1 MRWYLFLVETT
12 LLESIMGFMSSPG
25 FMSNFQYNRKSAVNY
40 DGNNR
45 NKNNLREIDY
55 KLSRQKGM
63 MKRLIK
69 QKKNLIKNMT
79 GIDMSISDEDFFE
92 QYVNREDEDEEHPQ
106 IIITFEN
113 EDEEEKQNGNSETKS
128 ESFEVLKD
136 TGHSFKSVG
145 GYDVIK
151 QEMMQCAD
159 LLVNYQKY
167 SQYNVRTPKGI
178 ILEGPPGNGKTLLA
192 KAFSGEIKVGFIAVS
207 GAQFQEKYVGV
218 GAARV
223 RELFELASKN
233 IPCIIFIDEIDAV
246 CRKRTDT
253 NSHAEH
259 DSTLNELLV
268 RLDGFKST
276 NGVFIIGATNRVD
289 LLDDALTRPGRID
302 KKIYIGNPDKATQE
316 AILNIHMKGKPMD
329 EVEMEDLLVLTQG
342 LSGAQI
348 ENLLNEAMLLA
359 LRENRT
365 QMTRQDLELIANR
378 IHTGFQPSEKKITES
393 QLYQIA
399 IHEMGHAFTALL
411 TKYKKVIKVSI
422 NLFSPQCLGFTLFET
437 SQSVMT
443 TKQELMCEIMV
454 LLGGR
459 VAEEIFCIGGMTT
472 SASRDI
478 EYAKKI
484 TEQMVL
490 YYGMGDKIVYPQ
502 GSDEYRKLIDKEM
515 DNIIAQAYDRTKTLL
530 STIQPLIK
538 DAAELLVK
546 KREMKIDEIQILYR
560 NFLMRL

>member
-1 MRWYLFLVETT
+1 MLFLVESSLGLMT
-12 LLESIMGFMSSPG
+12 SPG
-25 FMSNFQYNRKSAVNY
+25 FMSNFVYNRKSMNY

-55 KLSRQKGM
+55 KLGRQKGL

-69 QKKNLIKNMT
+69 QKKNIIKNMT
-79 GIDMSISDEDFFE
+79 GIDLSISDEDFFE
-92 QYVNREDEDEEHPQ
+92 QYVNREEEDEEHPQ

-113 EDEEEKQNGNSETKS
+113 ENEDEKGSNSDTKS
-128 ESFEVLKD
+128 ENFEVLKD

-151 QEMMQCAD
+151 EEMMQCAD

-167 SQYNVRTPKGI
+167 SQYNVRTPKGL

-192 KAFSGEIKVGFIAVS
+192 RSFSGEIKVSFIAVS

-223 RELFELASKN
+223 RELFELAAKN
-233 IPCIIFIDEIDAV
+233 VPCIIFIDEIDAV
-246 CRKRTDT
+246 CRRRTEQT
-253 NSHAEH
+253 SHAEH

-268 RLDGFKST
+268 SLDGFKST
-276 NGVFIIGATNRVD
+276 KGIFIIGATNRVD

-316 AILNIHMKGKPMD
+316 AILKIHLKGKPME
-329 EVEMEDLLVLTQG
+329 EVQMEDLLVMTQG

-365 QMTRQDLELIANR
+365 QMSRQDLELIANR

-411 TKYKKVIKVSI
+411 TKYKKVVKVSI

-437 SQSVMT
+437 SQNVMT
-443 TKQELMCEIMV
+443 TKQELMCELMV

-459 VAEEIFCIGGMTT
+459 IAEEIFCIGGMTT
-472 SASRDI
+472 SASRDL
-478 EYAKKI
+478 EYTKKI
-484 TEQMVL
+484 AEQMVL
-490 YYGMGDKIVYPQ
+490 TYGMGDKVVYPQ
-502 GSDEYRKLIDKEM
+502 GSDEYRQLIDREM
-515 DNIIAQAYDRTKTLL
+515 DNLIAQAYDRTKTLL
-530 STIQPLIK
+530 MTIQPLIK
-538 DAAELLVK
+538 DSAEVLVK
-546 KREMKIDEIQILYR
+546 KREVKIDELQILYR
-560 NFLMRL
+560 NYLMRL

>member
-1 MRWYLFLVETT
+1 MT
-12 LLESIMGFMSSPG
+12 SPG
-25 FMSNFQYNRKSAVNY
+25 FMSNFEYNRKSSAYY

-45 NKNNLREIDY
+45 NKNSLREIDY
-55 KLSRQKGM
+55 KLSRQKGF

-69 QKKNLIKNMT
+69 QKKNIIKNMT
-79 GIDMSISDEDFFE
+79 GIDLSISDEDFFE

-113 EDEEEKQNGNSETKS
+113 ENDDEMGLNSNSKSETKS
-128 ESFEVLKD
+128 ENFEVLKD
-136 TGHSFKSVG
+136 TGYSFKSVG
-145 GYDVIK
+145 GYDIIK

-167 SQYNVRTPKGI
+167 SQYNVRTPKGL

-192 KAFSGEIKVGFIAVS
+192 RSFSGEINVSFIAVS

-246 CRKRTDT
+246 CRRRTEQT
-253 NSHAEH
+253 SHAEH

-268 RLDGFKST
+268 SLDGFKST
-276 NGVFIIGATNRVD
+276 KGIFIIGATNRVD

-316 AILNIHMKGKPMD
+316 AILKIHLKGKPM
-329 EVEMEDLLVLTQG
+329 EEIEMSDLLVMTQG

-365 QMTRQDLELIANR
+365 QMSRQDLELIANR
-378 IHTGFQPSEKKITES
+378 IHTGFQPSEKKITDS

-411 TKYKKVIKVSI
+411 TKYKKVVKVSI

-437 SQSVMT
+437 SQSVVT
-443 TKQELMCEIMV
+443 TKQELMCELMV

-459 VAEEIFCIGGMTT
+459 IAEEIFCIGGMTT
-472 SASRDI
+472 SASRDL
-478 EYAKKI
+478 EYTKKI
-484 TEQMVL
+484 AEQMVIT
-490 YYGMGDKIVYPQ
+490 YGMGDKIVYPQ
-502 GSDEYRKLIDKEM
+502 GSDEYKKLIDREI
-515 DNIIAQAYDRTKTLL
+515 DNLIAQAYDRTKTLL
-530 STIQPLIK
+530 MTIQPLIK
-538 DAAELLVK
+538 DSAEVLVK
-546 KREMKIDEIQILYR
+546 KREVKIDELQILYR
-560 NFLMRL
+560 NYLMRL

>member
-1 MRWYLFLVETT
+1 MT
-12 LLESIMGFMSSPG
+12 SPG
-25 FMSNFQYNRKSAVNY
+25 FMSNFVYNRKSIHY

-45 NKNNLREIDY
+45 NKNSLREIDY
-55 KLSRQKGM
+55 KLGRQKGL

-69 QKKNLIKNMT
+69 QKKNIIKNMT
-79 GIDMSISDEDFFE
+79 GIDLSISDEDFFE

-113 EDEEEKQNGNSETKS
+113 ENENEKGSNSETKS

-151 QEMMQCAD
+151 EEMMQCAD
-159 LLVNYQKY
+159 LLVNHQKY
-167 SQYNVRTPKGI
+167 SQYNVRTPKGL

-192 KAFSGEIKVGFIAVS
+192 KAFSGEIKVGFIPVS

-246 CRKRTDT
+246 CRRRTDQ

-268 RLDGFKST
+268 NLDGFKST
-276 NGVFIIGATNRVD
+276 KGIFIIGATNRVD

-302 KKIYIGNPDKATQE
+302 KKIYIGNPDKSTQE
-316 AILNIHMKGKPMD
+316 AILKIHLKGKPMED
-329 EVEMEDLLVLTQG
+329 VQMEDLLVMTQG

-365 QMTRQDLELIANR
+365 QMSRQDLELIANR

-411 TKYKKVIKVSI
+411 TKYKKVVKVSI

-437 SQSVMT
+437 SQSVVT
-443 TKQELMCEIMV
+443 TKQELMCELMV

-459 VAEEIFCIGGMTT
+459 IAEEIFCIGGMTT
-472 SASRDI
+472 SASRDL
-478 EYAKKI
+478 EYTKKI
-484 TEQMVL
+484 AEQMVVT
-490 YYGMGDKIVYPQ
+490 YGMGDKIVYPQ
-502 GSDEYRKLIDKEM
+502 GSDEYKQLIDREI
-515 DNIIAQAYDRTKTLL
+515 DNLVAQAYDRTKTLL
-530 STIQPLIK
+530 MTIQPLIK
-538 DAAELLVK
+538 DSAEVLVK
-546 KREMKIDEIQILYR
+546 KREVKIDELQILYR
-560 NFLMRL
+560 NYLMRL

>member
-1 MRWYLFLVETT
+1 MLFLVESS
-12 LLESIMGFMSSPG
+12 LGFMTSPG
-25 FMSNFQYNRKSAVNY
+25 FMSNFEYNRKSSAYY

-45 NKNNLREIDY
+45 NKNNLRDIDY
-55 KLSRQKGM
+55 KLSRQKGF

-69 QKKNLIKNMT
+69 QKKNIIKNMT
-79 GIDMSISDEDFFE
+79 GIDLSISDEDFFE

-113 EDEEEKQNGNSETKS
+113 ENDDDNEMGSNSNSNSETKS
-128 ESFEVLKD
+128 ENFEVLKD
-136 TGHSFKSVG
+136 TGYSFKSVG
-145 GYDVIK
+145 GYDIIK

-167 SQYNVRTPKGI
+167 SQYNVRTPKGL

-192 KAFSGEIKVGFIAVS
+192 RSFSGEINVSFIAVS

-223 RELFELASKN
+223 RELFELASKHV
-233 IPCIIFIDEIDAV
+233 PCIIFIDEIDAV
-246 CRKRTDT
+246 CRRRTEQT
-253 NSHAEH
+253 SHAEH

-268 RLDGFKST
+268 SLDGFKST
-276 NGVFIIGATNRVD
+276 KGIFIIGATNRVD

-316 AILNIHMKGKPMD
+316 AILKIHLKGKPM
-329 EVEMEDLLVLTQG
+329 EEIEMSDLLVMTQG

-365 QMTRQDLELIANR
+365 QMSRQDLELIANR

-411 TKYKKVIKVSI
+411 TKYKKVVKVSI

-437 SQSVMT
+437 SQSVVT
-443 TKQELMCEIMV
+443 TKQELMCELMV

-459 VAEEIFCIGGMTT
+459 IAEEIFCIGGMTT
-472 SASRDI
+472 SASRDL
-478 EYAKKI
+478 EYTKKI
-484 TEQMVL
+484 AEQMVIT
-490 YYGMGDKIVYPQ
+490 YGMGDKIVYPQ
-502 GSDEYRKLIDKEM
+502 GSDEYRKLIDREI
-515 DNIIAQAYDRTKTLL
+515 DNLIAQAYDRTKTLL
-530 STIQPLIK
+530 LTIQPLIK
-538 DAAELLVK
+538 DSAEVLVK
-546 KREMKIDEIQILYR
+546 KREVKIDELQILYR
-560 NFLMRL
+560 NYLMRL

>member
-1 MRWYLFLVETT
+1 MLFLVESS
-12 LLESIMGFMSSPG
+12 LGFMTSPG
-25 FMSNFQYNRKSAVNY
+25 FMSNFEYNRKSSAYY

-45 NKNNLREIDY
+45 NKNSLREIDY
-55 KLSRQKGM
+55 KLSRQKGF

-69 QKKNLIKNMT
+69 QKKNIIKNMT
-79 GIDMSISDEDFFE
+79 GIDLSISDEDFFE

-113 EDEEEKQNGNSETKS
+113 ENDDEMGLNSNSKSETKS
-128 ESFEVLKD
+128 ENFEVLKD
-136 TGHSFKSVG
+136 TGYSFKSVG
-145 GYDVIK
+145 GYDIIK

-167 SQYNVRTPKGI
+167 SQYNVRTPKGL

-192 KAFSGEIKVGFIAVS
+192 RSFSGEINVSFIAVS

-246 CRKRTDT
+246 CRRRTEQT
-253 NSHAEH
+253 SHAEH

-268 RLDGFKST
+268 SLDGFKST
-276 NGVFIIGATNRVD
+276 KGIFIIGATNRVD

-316 AILNIHMKGKPMD
+316 AILKIHLKGKPM
-329 EVEMEDLLVLTQG
+329 EEIEMSDLLVMTQG

-365 QMTRQDLELIANR
+365 QMSRQDLELIANR
-378 IHTGFQPSEKKITES
+378 IHTGFQPSEKKITDS

-411 TKYKKVIKVSI
+411 TKYKKVVKVSI

-437 SQSVMT
+437 SQSVVT
-443 TKQELMCEIMV
+443 TKQELMCELMV

-459 VAEEIFCIGGMTT
+459 IAEEIFCIGGMTT
-472 SASRDI
+472 SASRDL
-478 EYAKKI
+478 EYTKKI
-484 TEQMVL
+484 AEQMVIT
-490 YYGMGDKIVYPQ
+490 YGMGDKIVYPQ
-502 GSDEYRKLIDKEM
+502 GSDEYKKLIDREI
-515 DNIIAQAYDRTKTLL
+515 DNLIAQAYDRTKTLL
-530 STIQPLIK
+530 MTIQPLIK
-538 DAAELLVK
+538 DSAEVLVK
-546 KREMKIDEIQILYR
+546 KREVKIDELQILYR
-560 NFLMRL
+560 NYLMRL

>member
-1 MRWYLFLVETT
+1 MLFLVESSLGLMT
-12 LLESIMGFMSSPG
+12 SPG
-25 FMSNFQYNRKSAVNY
+25 FMSNFEYNRKSSAYY

-45 NKNNLREIDY
+45 NKNNLRDIDY
-55 KLSRQKGM
+55 KLGRQKGF

-69 QKKNLIKNMT
+69 QKKNIIKNMT
-79 GIDMSISDEDFFE
+79 GIDISISDEDFFE

-113 EDEEEKQNGNSETKS
+113 ENDEEMESNSNSNSETKS
-128 ESFEVLKD
+128 ENFEVLKD
-136 TGHSFKSVG
+136 TGYSFKSVG
-145 GYDVIK
+145 GYDIIK

-167 SQYNVRTPKGI
+167 SQYNVRTPKGL

-192 KAFSGEIKVGFIAVS
+192 RSFSGEINVSFIAVS

-223 RELFELASKN
+223 RELFELASKHV
-233 IPCIIFIDEIDAV
+233 PCIIFIDEIDAV
-246 CRKRTDT
+246 CRRRTEQT
-253 NSHAEH
+253 GHAEH

-268 RLDGFKST
+268 SLDGFKST
-276 NGVFIIGATNRVD
+276 KGIFIIGATNRVD

-316 AILNIHMKGKPMD
+316 AILKIHLKGKPM
-329 EVEMEDLLVLTQG
+329 EEIEMSDLLVMTQG

-365 QMTRQDLELIANR
+365 QMSRQDLELIANR

-411 TKYKKVIKVSI
+411 TKYKKVVKVSI

-437 SQSVMT
+437 SQSVVT
-443 TKQELMCEIMV
+443 TKQELMCELMV

-459 VAEEIFCIGGMTT
+459 IAEEIFCIGGMTT
-472 SASRDI
+472 SASRDL
-478 EYAKKI
+478 EYTKKI
-484 TEQMVL
+484 AEQMVL
-490 YYGMGDKIVYPQ
+490 TYGMGDKIVYPQ
-502 GSDEYRKLIDKEM
+502 GSDEYRKLIDKEI
-515 DNIIAQAYDRTKTLL
+515 DNLIAQAYDRTKTLL
-530 STIQPLIK
+530 LTIQPLIK
-538 DAAELLVK
+538 DSAEVLVK
-546 KREMKIDEIQILYR
+546 KREVKIDELQILYR
-560 NFLMRL
+560 NYLMRL

>member
-1 MRWYLFLVETT
+1 MRWSLFLLVQST
-12 LLESIMGFMSSPG
+12 LGFMTMFP
-25 FMSNFQYNRKSAVNY
+25 YNRKTSIYY
-40 DGNNR
+40 DGT
-45 NKNNLREIDY
+45 NKNKNHLREIDY
-55 KLSRQKGM
+55 KLNRQKGL

-79 GIDMSISDEDFFE
+79 GIDMSISDDDFFD

-113 EDEEEKQNGNSETKS
+113 EDEDEKEKGSETKS
-128 ESFEVLKD
+128 ESFEVLKN

-145 GYDVIK
+145 GYDIIK

-167 SQYNVRTPKGI
+167 TQYNVRTPKGL

-233 IPCIIFIDEIDAV
+233 VPCIIFIDEIDAV

-316 AILNIHMKGKPMD
+316 AILTIHMKGKPMED
-329 EVEMEDLLVLTQG
+329 VAMEDLLVLTQG

-411 TKYKKVIKVSI
+411 TKYKKIIKVSI
-422 NLFSPQCLGFTLFET
+422 NLFSPQCLGFTLFE
-437 SQSVMT
+437 SNQNVMT

-478 EYAKKI
+478 EYCKKI
-484 TEQMVL
+484 AEQMVL
-490 YYGMGDKIVYPQ
+490 FYGMGDKIIYPQ
-502 GSDEYRKLIDKEM
+502 GSDEYRKLIDREM

-530 STIQPLIK
+530 LTIQPLIK

-546 KREMKIDEIQILYR
+546 KREIKVDEIQILYR